1 MDQHRLLGFIAR
13 EIDKLRSEQATFIA
27 SGRATDYA
35 DYRHTCGV
43 IRGLTHAESIV
54 NDLVQR
60 MEKSEDE

>member
-1 MDQHRLLGFIAR
+1 MDNDRLLTYLVS
-13 EIDKLRSEQATFIA
+13 EITKLRSEQAAFIA

-54 NDLVQR
+54 RDLV
-60 MEKSEDE
+60 